1 MTALNKLT
9 NDMKMLCPQTELN
22 ETCLILT
29 EQYGEPLE
37 LFAVRLDYICIIMY
51 KVESIFIAKISRN
64 NHGKAGKCGD
74 DIHLAIEETKSQ
86 KG

>member
-1 MTALNKLT
+1 
-9 NDMKMLCPQTELN
+9 MLCPQTELN
-22 ETCLILT
+22 GETCLILT

-37 LFAVRLDYICIIMY
+37 LCAVRLDYICIIMY

-74 DIHLAIEETKSQ
+74 DFHLADEETKSQ
-86 KG
+86 KS